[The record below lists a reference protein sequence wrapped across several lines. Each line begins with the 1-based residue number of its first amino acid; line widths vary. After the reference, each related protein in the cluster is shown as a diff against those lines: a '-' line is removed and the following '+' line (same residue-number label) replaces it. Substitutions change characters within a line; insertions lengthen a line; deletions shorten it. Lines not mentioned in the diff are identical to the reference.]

1 VLIMADIALSAL
13 AVLAGY
19 LLGSFPAAALAA
31 RLVKGKDIS
40 AIGEGNMGALNTA
53 RGVGF
58 IPGLL
63 VFLADTLKGAG
74 AVMLAERL
82 GVSRIV
88 VFTAGFAAV
97 VGHTWPVFHRFR
109 GGRGGATGYGVL
121 AGLAPLPG
129 VIAFG
134 VMLLTMIL
142 TSNARLSLFAG
153 FASMPLLFWAFGLD
167 LTVIIY
173 AVALPLILGVRM
185 LAVDWRKLKDPA
197 TKKNLIIDRNY
208 TWWQKKRR

>member
-1 VLIMADIALSAL
+1 MADIALSAL

-19 LLGSFPAAALAA
+19 LLGSFPTAAIAS
-31 RLVKGKDIS
+31 RLVKRKDIS

-63 VFLADTLKGAG
+63 VFLVDALKGAG

-82 GVSRIV
+82 DVPRLV
-88 VFTAGFAAV
+88 VFAAGFAAV

-134 VMLLTMIL
+134 LMLLTMML
-142 TSNARLSLFAG
+142 TSNARLALMSG
-153 FASMPLLFWAFGLD
+153 FVSIPLLMWAYGMELA
-167 LTVIIY
+167 VIIF
-173 AVALPLILGVRM
+173 AVVLPLLLAIRM

-197 TKKNLIIDRNY
+197 TMKNLIIDRNY